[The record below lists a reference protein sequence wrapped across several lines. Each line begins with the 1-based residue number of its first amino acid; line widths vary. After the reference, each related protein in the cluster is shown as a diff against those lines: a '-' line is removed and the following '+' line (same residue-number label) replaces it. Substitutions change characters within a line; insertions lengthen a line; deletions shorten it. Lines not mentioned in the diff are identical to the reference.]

1 MYNKYTR
8 YVYSQRRD
16 APWHV
21 SKTPQPTI
29 ATPTFPPVTHRVTPP
44 KYHTFTPKLPYF
56 WVVSMGVTDGEP
68 QGCETELL
76 EY

>member
-16 APWHV
+16 APRHV

-29 ATPTFPPVTHRVTPP
+29 VIPTLSTHNPAV
-44 KYHTFTPKLPYF
+44 YDPKLPYF